1 MNFGTHKIGRW
12 CKKELVFFLMLWPVI
27 STGLSLVLV
36 HHVVLIGKGAR
47 RHLQGVLNVRLELG
61 VWSAPRVRG
70 DRYTVDGVH
79 GRSRIGDERGLGEG
93 GPGSGDSWGDG
104 GDRLEGQGGDFLVV
118 GCFFLMVFI
127 GGVRVS

>member
-47 RHLQGVLNVRLELG
+47 RHLQGVLNVRLELS
-61 VWSAPRVRG
+61 VWSAPRVRS
-70 DRYTVDGVH
+70 DRDTVDGVN
-79 GRSRIGDERGLGEG
+79 GRSGIGGERGLGET
-93 GPGSGDSWGDG
+93 GPGSGYSWGDG
-104 GDRLEGQGGDFLVV
+104 GGRLKGQGGSVLVV
-118 GCFFLMVFI
+118 GCFLLLVFI